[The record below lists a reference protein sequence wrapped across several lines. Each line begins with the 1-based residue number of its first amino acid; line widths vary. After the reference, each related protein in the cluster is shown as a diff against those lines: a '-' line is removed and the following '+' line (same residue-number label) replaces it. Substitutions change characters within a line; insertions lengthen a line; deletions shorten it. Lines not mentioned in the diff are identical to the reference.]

1 MNQGLTTA
9 DIAGRE
15 PRDTTAPRDAARA
28 RTDATDADRRSVLFD
43 ESDSGRLRSRWDEVQ
58 TEFVDSPQ
66 QAVQDADAL
75 VAELMQHLAET
86 FAHERDTLEQQWV
99 RGEDVTTEDLR
110 VALTR
115 YRSFFERLL
124 DA

>member
-1 MNQGLTTA
+1 MSQDVTTA
-9 DIAGRE
+9 DIAQGASEKAAGRVNE
-15 PRDTTAPRDAARA
+15 SQAIADAPDRDQRTALF
-28 RTDATDADRRSVLFD
+28 DATDA
-43 ESDSGRLRSRWDEVQ
+43 GRLRSRWADAQ
-58 TEFVDSPQ
+58 AEFVDSPQ

-75 VAELMQHLAET
+75 VAELMQRLAET
-86 FAHERDTLEQQWV
+86 FARERASLEQQWV
-99 RGEDVTTEDLR
+99 RGEDVSTEDLR

>member
-15 PRDTTAPRDAARA
+15 RRDTPARPESTAARA
-28 RTDATDADRRSVLFD
+28 DATRSDRQSVLFD
-43 ESDSGRLRSRWDEVQ
+43 ESDTDRLRSRWDEVQ